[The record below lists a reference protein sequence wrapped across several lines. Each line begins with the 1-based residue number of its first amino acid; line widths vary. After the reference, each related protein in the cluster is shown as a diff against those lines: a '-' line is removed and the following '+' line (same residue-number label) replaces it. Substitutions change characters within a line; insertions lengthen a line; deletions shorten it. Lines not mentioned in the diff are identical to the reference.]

1 MLPEWQPEFAA
12 AIRHN
17 ARVTCASA
25 AAHYG
30 LWLRE
35 IPAQHHLACNHGHG
49 TGFIRHR
56 TIRFDGPAQLPVA
69 AVEDVTLHALSCL
82 RPPVSTALVT
92 SAMRLHGIP
101 LELLKAQSSLKFG
114 PC

>member
-1 MLPEWQPEFAA
+1 MLPDCQPELAA

-56 TIRFDGPAQLPVA
+56 TSRFDGPAQL
-69 AVEDVTLHALSCL
+69 
-82 RPPVSTALVT
+82 
-92 SAMRLHGIP
+92 
-101 LELLKAQSSLKFG
+101 LLGDPGSRAGFRG
-114 PC
+114 